1 MENIDYAVLHHW
13 QNMIK
18 ACPTCDATGKIY
30 GEFHAWKCDDCDGL
44 GMTTAPE
51 LEPLLALIKSLVR
64 RESARTLRSLAKSA
78 E

>member
-1 MENIDYAVLHHW
+1 
-13 QNMIK
+13 
-18 ACPTCDATGKIY
+18 
-30 GEFHAWKCDDCDGL
+30 
-44 GMTTAPE
+44 MTTAPE